1 MKSEGISSIRLKRPK
16 WSLKTSFWGAVG
28 VVTVAALCTLLV
40 LKRSLW
46 VELHILAG
54 FLAMFMFGYL
64 FLVLYYGVRFDRN
77 EQYSFSWPISK
88 FETWWDATSQF
99 NTGGTLTEGGA
110 EAGPLGIIIGFL
122 LDLLVSIIISFV
134 IAVVLWLTFSFV
146 VTAILVVAIPLFFL
160 FRRSIRY
167 IVANGRLCRG
177 NLGRSVVFAL
187 RATLTN
193 IVWFYAILV
202 GAQYIT
208 GFKAVLG

>member
-1 MKSEGISSIRLKRPK
+1 
-16 WSLKTSFWGAVG
+16 
-28 VVTVAALCTLLV
+28 
-40 LKRSLW
+40 
-46 VELHILAG
+46 
-54 FLAMFMFGYL
+54 
-64 FLVLYYGVRFDRN
+64 
-77 EQYSFSWPISK
+77 
-88 FETWWDATSQF
+88 
-99 NTGGTLTEGGA
+99 
-110 EAGPLGIIIGFL
+110 
-122 LDLLVSIIISFV
+122 
-134 IAVVLWLTFSFV
+134 VLWLTFSFV